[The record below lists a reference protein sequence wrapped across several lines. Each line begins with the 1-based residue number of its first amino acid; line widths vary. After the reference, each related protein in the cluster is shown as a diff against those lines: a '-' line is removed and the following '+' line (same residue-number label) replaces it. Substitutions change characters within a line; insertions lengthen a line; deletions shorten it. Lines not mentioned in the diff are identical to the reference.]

1 MMSRDARYVAAAV
14 QGIIAWEWLVSGTN
28 KVLSG
33 VFPQGL
39 ASTLQDSIK
48 NNPNGWYVSFLRG
61 IIIPHSVAF
70 GYAIEITEILIGV
83 ALLVGVVLLIS
94 PLRQRGAPQYRLAV
108 AEMVAAVLASL
119 ACAFLCIN
127 FHFFMGD
134 GVVPGLNTAA
144 PFDEGISLDTLMPPL
159 SLLILI
165 VNMLVLGDMIGISF
179 VQRLGNAVTRVHQF
193 LRREQAIAPT
203 TAD

>member
-108 AEMVAAVLASL
+108 AEMVAARSEEHTSELQS
-119 ACAFLCIN
+119 
-127 FHFFMGD
+127 
-134 GVVPGLNTAA
+134 
-144 PFDEGISLDTLMPPL
+144 
-159 SLLILI
+159 
-165 VNMLVLGDMIGISF
+165 
-179 VQRLGNAVTRVHQF
+179 R
-193 LRREQAIAPT
+193 
-203 TAD
+203 